1 MVESANSLRMVL
13 LTSRAERKLEMTL
26 TLFLAVTAALWVTL
40 NAPQPVL
47 VPVAVTKGGA
57 DG

>member
-1 MVESANSLRMVL
+1 MI
-13 LTSRAERKLEMTL
+13 L

>member
-1 MVESANSLRMVL
+1 MVESANSLRMAL